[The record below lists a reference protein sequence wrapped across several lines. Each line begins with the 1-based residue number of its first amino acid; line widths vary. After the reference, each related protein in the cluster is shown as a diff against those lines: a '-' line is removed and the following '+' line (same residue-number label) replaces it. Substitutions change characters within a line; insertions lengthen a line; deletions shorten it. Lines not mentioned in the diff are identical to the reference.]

1 MEQAEDGSQWTH
13 SLWGM
18 GLLMMLCAF
27 ALPNEVY
34 AAGTAGGGLP
44 YESALTRLRASI
56 TGPVAFTLSLIGIVG
71 AAGALIFGGE
81 LTGFLRMMVFLVLLI
96 AILVGAQNVLTTLF
110 AAGAEIA
117 WIGEETEPLV
127 ASSHPE
133 LVRLS

>member
-1 MEQAEDGSQWTH
+1 MSTASHWKQY
-13 SLWGM
+13 LWGL
-18 GLLMMLCAF
+18 GLLLTLCVITMPHEA
-27 ALPNEVY
+27 Y

-56 TGPVAFTLSLIGIVG
+56 TGPVAFTLSLMGIVG
-71 AAGALIFGGE
+71 AAGVLIFGGE

-117 WIGEETEPLV
+117 WSGQGTEAIAAWQDP
-127 ASSHPE
+127 AWMRRS
-133 LVRLS
+133 

>member
-1 MEQAEDGSQWTH
+1 MGQAENGLQWRDCFWGVGLVVV
-13 SLWGM
+13 LWIITM
-18 GLLMMLCAF
+18 
-27 ALPNEVY
+27 PHEVY

-71 AAGALIFGGE
+71 AAGVLIFGGE

-117 WIGEETEPLV
+117 WLGEGTKTLM
-127 ASSHPE
+127 ASSHSG

>member
-1 MEQAEDGSQWTH
+1 MEQAEDGSHWTN
-13 SLWGM
+13 SLWCL
-18 GLLMMLCAF
+18 GLFLMLCAF
-27 ALPNEVY
+27 MLPHEAY

-71 AAGALIFGGE
+71 AAGVLIFGGE

-110 AAGAEIA
+110 AAGAEIS
-117 WIGEETEPLV
+117 WIEEGREVMVSWPQSDLM
-127 ASSHPE
+127 
-133 LVRLS
+133 RLS

>member
-1 MEQAEDGSQWTH
+1 MEQAGDGSRWTN
-13 SLWGM
+13 SLWCM
-18 GLLMMLCAF
+18 GLLLMLCAF
-27 ALPNEVY
+27 ELPNEVY

-110 AAGAEIA
+110 AAGAEIS
-117 WIGEETEPLV
+117 WIREGSEVLV
-127 ASSHPE
+127 AAPHPE
-133 LVRLS
+133 WVRVS

>member
-1 MEQAEDGSQWTH
+1 MSIASHWKQY
-13 SLWGM
+13 LWCVGV
-18 GLLMMLCAF
+18 LLALCVITMPHEA
-27 ALPNEVY
+27 Y
-34 AAGTAGGGLP
+34 GAGTAGGGLP

-117 WIGEETEPLV
+117 WIGEGTEALV
-127 ASSHPE
+127 ASAHPE
-133 LVRLS
+133 CVRLS

>member
-1 MEQAEDGSQWTH
+1 MERAEDGSHWTD
-13 SLWGM
+13 SLWCVGF
-18 GLLMMLCAF
+18 LLMLCACM
-27 ALPNEVY
+27 LPHDAY

-110 AAGAEIA
+110 AAGAEIS
-117 WIGEETEPLV
+117 WIGEGTEPLV
-127 ASSHPE
+127 ASFHSE
-133 LVRLS
+133 LMRLS

>member
-1 MEQAEDGSQWTH
+1 MSTASHWKYYV
-13 SLWGM
+13 L
-18 GLLMMLCAF
+18 GLGVILTLCVITMPPEA
-27 ALPNEVY
+27 Y

-71 AAGALIFGGE
+71 TAGVLIFGGE

-117 WIGEETEPLV
+117 WSGEEKAVV
-127 ASSHPE
+127 AWSHPE
-133 LVRLS
+133 PVRLS

>member
-1 MEQAEDGSQWTH
+1 MEQAGDGSQWTD
-13 SLWGM
+13 SLWGL
-18 GLLMMLCAF
+18 GLLLMLCACM
-27 ALPNEVY
+27 LPQEAY

-81 LTGFLRMMVFLVLLI
+81 LTGFLRMMVFLVSLI

-117 WIGEETEPLV
+117 WSGEGKALV
-127 ASSHPE
+127 APAHSEP
-133 LVRLS
+133 VRRS

>member
-1 MEQAEDGSQWTH
+1 MGHAESGLQWKDCFWGVGLVLV
-13 SLWGM
+13 LWVLTM
-18 GLLMMLCAF
+18 
-27 ALPNEVY
+27 PNEAY

-71 AAGALIFGGE
+71 AAGVLIFGGE

-117 WIGEETEPLV
+117 WIEEGPEARV
-127 ASSHPE
+127 ASSHPG

>member
-1 MEQAEDGSQWTH
+1 MSIASHWKQY
-13 SLWGM
+13 LWCV
-18 GLLMMLCAF
+18 GLLLTLCVLTMPHEA
-27 ALPNEVY
+27 Y

-71 AAGALIFGGE
+71 AAGVLIFGGE

-110 AAGAEIA
+110 AAGAEIS
-117 WIGEETEPLV
+117 WIEEGREVMVSWPQ
-127 ASSHPE
+127 SDRM
-133 LVRLS
+133 RLS

>member
-1 MEQAEDGSQWTH
+1 MGHAEYGWHWKHT
-13 SLWGM
+13 LWCV
-18 GLLMMLCAF
+18 GLFLTLCAF
-27 ALPNEVY
+27 MLPNEAY

-71 AAGALIFGGE
+71 AAGVLIFGGE

-96 AILVGAQNVLTTLF
+96 AILVGAQNVLTSLF

-117 WIGEETEPLV
+117 WNGEGTETLV
-127 ASSHPE
+127 VSFHPE

>member
-1 MEQAEDGSQWTH
+1 MEHAEDGSHWKQY
-13 SLWGM
+13 LWGL
-18 GLLMMLCAF
+18 GFLVTLCVIT
-27 ALPNEVY
+27 LPHEAY

-71 AAGALIFGGE
+71 AAGVLIFGGE

-117 WIGEETEPLV
+117 WSGEGKVLM
-127 ASSHPE
+127 ASSHRE
-133 LVRLS
+133 CVRLS

>member
-1 MEQAEDGSQWTH
+1 MSTASHWKQY
-13 SLWGM
+13 LWCV
-18 GLLMMLCAF
+18 GLLLTLCVLTMPPEA
-27 ALPNEVY
+27 Y

-71 AAGALIFGGE
+71 AAGVLIFGGE

-110 AAGAEIA
+110 AAGAEIS
-117 WIGEETEPLV
+117 WIEEGREMMVSWPQSDLMRR
-127 ASSHPE
+127 S
-133 LVRLS
+133 

>member
-1 MEQAEDGSQWTH
+1 MSTASHWKQY
-13 SLWGM
+13 LWSV
-18 GLLMMLCAF
+18 GLLL
-27 ALPNEVY
+27 ALYVLTMPHEAY

-71 AAGALIFGGE
+71 AAGVLIFGGE

-117 WIGEETEPLV
+117 WSGEGTALM
-127 ASSHPE
+127 AASHPGF
-133 LVRLS
+133 VRLS

>member
-1 MEQAEDGSQWTH
+1 MEHAGGGWHWTD
-13 SLWGM
+13 SLWCM
-18 GLLMMLCAF
+18 GLLLMLCAF
-27 ALPNEVY
+27 TLPHDAY

-110 AAGAEIA
+110 AAGAEIS
-117 WIGEETEPLV
+117 WIGQGTEAIAALQY
-127 ASSHPE
+127 PE
-133 LVRLS
+133 WMRRS

>member
-1 MEQAEDGSQWTH
+1 MSMASHWKQY
-13 SLWGM
+13 LWGV
-18 GLLMMLCAF
+18 GILLTLCAF
-27 ALPNEVY
+27 MLPHDAY

-117 WIGEETEPLV
+117 WIEEGREVMVSGPQSDLM
-127 ASSHPE
+127 
-133 LVRLS
+133 RLS

>member
-1 MEQAEDGSQWTH
+1 MSIASHWKYY
-13 SLWGM
+13 LL
-18 GLLMMLCAF
+18 GLGVLLTLCVIT
-27 ALPNEVY
+27 LPHEAY

-71 AAGALIFGGE
+71 AAGVLIFGGE

-110 AAGAEIA
+110 AAGAEIS
-117 WIGEETEPLV
+117 WIEEGREVMVSWPQSDLM
-127 ASSHPE
+127 
-133 LVRLS
+133 RLS

>member
-1 MEQAEDGSQWTH
+1 MSTASHWKQY
-13 SLWGM
+13 LWGV
-18 GLLMMLCAF
+18 GLLL
-27 ALPNEVY
+27 ALYVLIMPHEVY

-117 WIGEETEPLV
+117 WSGEGKTLV

-133 LVRLS
+133 LARWS

>member
-1 MEQAEDGSQWTH
+1 MEQAGDGSHWTD
-13 SLWGM
+13 SLWCVGF
-18 GLLMMLCAF
+18 LLLLCIITM
-27 ALPNEVY
+27 PQDVY

-110 AAGAEIA
+110 AAGAEIS
-117 WIGEETEPLV
+117 WIGEGSEAIV
-127 ASSHPE
+127 ASFHPAPM
-133 LVRLS
+133 RLS

>member
-1 MEQAEDGSQWTH
+1 MEQAVDGSHWTQY
-13 SLWGM
+13 LWGL
-18 GLLMMLCAF
+18 GLLLMLCAF
-27 ALPNEVY
+27 TLPHDAY

-56 TGPVAFTLSLIGIVG
+56 TGPVAFTLSLMGIVG
-71 AAGALIFGGE
+71 AAGVLIFGGE

-117 WIGEETEPLV
+117 WSGQGTEAIAAVQDP
-127 ASSHPE
+127 AWMRRS
-133 LVRLS
+133 

>member
-1 MEQAEDGSQWTH
+1 MSTASHWKQY
-13 SLWGM
+13 LWGV
-18 GLLMMLCAF
+18 GLLL
-27 ALPNEVY
+27 ALYVLIMPHEVY

-96 AILVGAQNVLTTLF
+96 AILVGAQNVLTSLF

-117 WIGEETEPLV
+117 WDGAGTAIRAAL
-127 ASSHPE
+127 SHPE
-133 LVRLS
+133 PVRLS

>member
-1 MEQAEDGSQWTH
+1 MSTASHWKQY
-13 SLWGM
+13 LWGV
-18 GLLMMLCAF
+18 GLLL
-27 ALPNEVY
+27 ALYVLIMPHEVY

-110 AAGAEIA
+110 AAGAEIS
-117 WIGEETEPLV
+117 WIGEETEVRV
-127 ASSHPE
+127 AASHAD
-133 LVRLS
+133 LMRRS

>member
-1 MEQAEDGSQWTH
+1 MSTASHWKQF
-13 SLWGM
+13 LWGL
-18 GLLMMLCAF
+18 GVILTLCVITMPHEA
-27 ALPNEVY
+27 Y

-71 AAGALIFGGE
+71 AAGVLIFGGE

-117 WIGEETEPLV
+117 WSGEGKALV
-127 ASSHPE
+127 APAHSEP
-133 LVRLS
+133 VRRS

>member
-1 MEQAEDGSQWTH
+1 MKQAGDGSHWKH
-13 SLWGM
+13 YLWFVGV
-18 GLLMMLCAF
+18 LLMLCVIT
-27 ALPNEVY
+27 LPHEAY

-117 WIGEETEPLV
+117 WIGEGSDVLV
-127 ASSHPE
+127 SGLQSAPM
-133 LVRLS
+133 RLS

>member
-1 MEQAEDGSQWTH
+1 MSTASHWKQY
-13 SLWGM
+13 LWGV
-18 GLLMMLCAF
+18 GLLL
-27 ALPNEVY
+27 ALYVLIMPHEVY

-110 AAGAEIA
+110 AAGAEIS
-117 WIGEETEPLV
+117 WIGEGKALMAV
-127 ASSHPE
+127 SHPE
-133 LVRLS
+133 LARLT

>member
-1 MEQAEDGSQWTH
+1 MSTASHWKQY
-13 SLWGM
+13 LWCVGI
-18 GLLMMLCAF
+18 LLTLCVLTMPHEA
-27 ALPNEVY
+27 Y

-117 WIGEETEPLV
+117 WSGEGKTLV

-133 LVRLS
+133 LARWS

>member
-1 MEQAEDGSQWTH
+1 MSTASHWKQY
-13 SLWGM
+13 LWGL
-18 GLLMMLCAF
+18 GLLLTLCVIT
-27 ALPNEVY
+27 LPHEAY

-71 AAGALIFGGE
+71 AAGVLIFGGE

-110 AAGAEIA
+110 AAGAEIS
-117 WIGEETEPLV
+117 WNGEGKALV
-127 ASSHPE
+127 ASAHPE
-133 LVRLS
+133 PVRRS

>member
-1 MEQAEDGSQWTH
+1 MSTASHWKYYVL
-13 SLWGM
+13 SLGV
-18 GLLMMLCAF
+18 LLTLCVITMPHEA
-27 ALPNEVY
+27 Y

-71 AAGALIFGGE
+71 AAGVLIFGGE

-117 WIGEETEPLV
+117 WSEEVREVMVSWPQFDL
-127 ASSHPE
+127 E
-133 LVRLS
+133 RLS

>member
-1 MEQAEDGSQWTH
+1 MEQAGDGSHWTD
-13 SLWGM
+13 SLWGL
-18 GLLMMLCAF
+18 GLLLTLCAF
-27 ALPNEVY
+27 MLPNEAY

-110 AAGAEIA
+110 AAGAEIS
-117 WIGEETEPLV
+117 WIEEGSEVIVSWLQ
-127 ASSHPE
+127 SD

>member
-1 MEQAEDGSQWTH
+1 MGHAEYGWQWKQT
-13 SLWGM
+13 LWCV
-18 GLLMMLCAF
+18 GLFLTLCAVM
-27 ALPNEVY
+27 LPNEAY

-71 AAGALIFGGE
+71 AAGVLIFGGE

-96 AILVGAQNVLTTLF
+96 AILVGAQNVLTSLF

-117 WIGEETEPLV
+117 WNGEGTAIRV
-127 ASSHPE
+127 ALSHPE

>member
-1 MEQAEDGSQWTH
+1 MEQAGDGSHWTQY
-13 SLWGM
+13 LWGL
-18 GLLMMLCAF
+18 GLLLTLCIITMPHDA
-27 ALPNEVY
+27 Y

-110 AAGAEIA
+110 AAGAEIS
-117 WIGEETEPLV
+117 WIEEGSEVIVSGPQ
-127 ASSHPE
+127 SD
-133 LVRLS
+133 LVRRS

>member
-1 MEQAEDGSQWTH
+1 MSTASHWKQY
-13 SLWGM
+13 LWCVGI
-18 GLLMMLCAF
+18 LLTLCVLTMPHEA
-27 ALPNEVY
+27 Y

-110 AAGAEIA
+110 AAGAEIS
-117 WIGEETEPLV
+117 WMEEGRAMIVSWPQSDLMRR
-127 ASSHPE
+127 S
-133 LVRLS
+133 

>member
-1 MEQAEDGSQWTH
+1 MEQAGDGSQWTD
-13 SLWGM
+13 SLWCV
-18 GLLMMLCAF
+18 GLMLILCVF
-27 ALPNEVY
+27 MLPHDAY

-110 AAGAEIA
+110 AAGAEIS
-117 WIGEETEPLV
+117 WIEEGSEVIVSGPHV
-127 ASSHPE
+127 
-133 LVRLS
+133 

>member
-1 MEQAEDGSQWTH
+1 MEQAGDGSQWTD
-13 SLWGM
+13 SLWGL
-18 GLLMMLCAF
+18 GLLLMLCACM
-27 ALPNEVY
+27 LPQEAY

-110 AAGAEIA
+110 AAGAEIS
-117 WIGEETEPLV
+117 WIGEGTEPVV
-127 ASSHPE
+127 ASSHPA
-133 LVRLS
+133 LMRLS

>member
-1 MEQAEDGSQWTH
+1 MEHTGDGSQWTH
-13 SLWGM
+13 SLWGV
-18 GLLMMLCAF
+18 GLFIMLCAF
-27 ALPNEVY
+27 MLPHDAY

-110 AAGAEIA
+110 AAGAEIS
-117 WIGEETEPLV
+117 WIGEGTEAIV
-127 ASSHPE
+127 ASFHPD

>member
-1 MEQAEDGSQWTH
+1 MEQAGDGSHWTQY
-13 SLWGM
+13 LWGL
-18 GLLMMLCAF
+18 GLLLMLCAF
-27 ALPNEVY
+27 TLPHDAY

-56 TGPVAFTLSLIGIVG
+56 TGPVAFTLSLMGIVG
-71 AAGALIFGGE
+71 AAGVLIFGGE

-117 WIGEETEPLV
+117 WSGQGTEAIAAVQDP
-127 ASSHPE
+127 AWMRRS
-133 LVRLS
+133 

>member
-1 MEQAEDGSQWTH
+1 MRTA
-13 SLWGM
+13 SLWKQDLYVVGV
-18 GLLMMLCAF
+18 LLTLCV
-27 ALPNEVY
+27 LLVPHEVY

-44 YESALTRLRASI
+44 YESALTRLRSSV

-110 AAGAEIA
+110 ATGAEIA
-117 WIGEETEPLV
+117 WSGEGTE
-127 ASSHPE
+127 AFA
-133 LVRLS
+133 VRQYSEWMRMS

>member
-1 MEQAEDGSQWTH
+1 MSTASRWKH
-13 SLWGM
+13 YLWFV
-18 GLLMMLCAF
+18 GLLLTLCV
-27 ALPNEVY
+27 LTMPQEVY

-71 AAGALIFGGE
+71 AAGVLIFGGE

-110 AAGAEIA
+110 AAGAEIS
-117 WIGEETEPLV
+117 WIEEGSKVMVSWPPSDLM
-127 ASSHPE
+127 
-133 LVRLS
+133 RLS